1 MASLALRSRT
11 DALGRLRSEFR
22 PLDSIQPTF
31 SLVSPPYRGNTVS
44 YDGESAFGLWC
55 FCLCFGL
62 LLCFVS
68 GLGVF
73 WCFIPHHHVVLPFLS
88 TMTWAR
94 RPHGVR
100 TRGKKI
106 ASSRACFAAGAG
118 EPWAG
123 GGRMLD
129 ESGTLKWA

>member
-1 MASLALRSRT
+1 M
-11 DALGRLRSEFR
+11 
-22 PLDSIQPTF
+22 QPTF

-100 TRGKKI
+100 TRGKKLRRRE
-106 ASSRACFAAGAG
+106 RALLLAQVNHGPEVAEC
-118 EPWAG
+118 
-123 GGRMLD
+123 
-129 ESGTLKWA
+129 